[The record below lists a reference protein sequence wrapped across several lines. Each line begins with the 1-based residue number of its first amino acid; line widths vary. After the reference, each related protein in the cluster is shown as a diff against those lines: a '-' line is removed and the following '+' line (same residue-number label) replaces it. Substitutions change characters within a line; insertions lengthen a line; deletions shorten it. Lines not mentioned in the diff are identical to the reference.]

1 MNQFILNIM
10 KVYCIASVVYIIY
23 AIYLKL
29 SKSENVNDI
38 LENNKD
44 LKDKYNKIKKNRIM
58 VFIIGVVI
66 GLGVI
71 IMNEPSSINISK
83 TISSAAMS
91 TKSIVED
98 ISDISV
104 I

>member
-23 AIYLKL
+23 ALYLKL
-29 SKSENVNDI
+29 TNSENVDDI
-38 LENNKD
+38 LKDNKD
-44 LKDKYNKIKKNRIM
+44 LKEKYNKLKKNRIM

-66 GLGVI
+66 GLGII
-71 IMNEPSSINISK
+71 IMSEPSTINISK
-83 TISSAAMS
+83 SISSAAMS

>member
-23 AIYLKL
+23 ALYLKL
-29 SKSENVNDI
+29 INSENVDNI
-38 LENNKD
+38 LKENKD
-44 LKDKYNKIKKNRIM
+44 LKEKYNKLKKNRIM
-58 VFIIGVVI
+58 VFIIGIVI

-71 IMNEPSSINISK
+71 IMNEPSSTNIP
-83 TISSAAMS
+83 SAIVS

>member
-1 MNQFILNIM
+1 MDQFILSIM

-23 AIYLKL
+23 ILYLKFT
-29 SKSENVNDI
+29 KSENVSDI
-38 LENNKD
+38 LKDNED
-44 LKDKYNKIKKNRIM
+44 LKDRYNKLKKNRIM

-66 GLGVI
+66 GLVI
-71 IMNEPSSINISK
+71 IVLNEPSSTSNILS
-83 TISSAAMS
+83 TAVVS

>member
-23 AIYLKL
+23 ALYLKL
-29 SKSENVNDI
+29 TNSKNVDDI
-38 LENNKD
+38 LKDNED
-44 LKDKYNKIKKNRIM
+44 LKEKYNKIKKTRIM
-58 VFIIGVVI
+58 VFIIGIVI
-66 GLGVI
+66 GLVI
-71 IMNEPSSINISK
+71 LILNEPSSIQSISQLA
-83 TISSAAMS
+83 TN
-91 TKSIVED
+91 TKIKVED

>member
-10 KVYCIASVVYIIY
+10 KVYSIASIIYIIY
-23 AIYLKL
+23 ALYLKL
-29 SKSENVNDI
+29 TNSKNVDDI
-38 LENNKD
+38 LKDNKD
-44 LKDKYNKIKKNRIM
+44 LKEKYNKLKKNRIM

-66 GLGVI
+66 GLVI
-71 IMNEPSSINISK
+71 LILNEPSSIQSISQLA
-83 TISSAAMS
+83 TN
-91 TKSIVED
+91 TKMKVED

>member
-10 KVYCIASVVYIIY
+10 MVYCIASVVYIIY
-23 AIYLKL
+23 ALYLKL
-29 SKSENVNDI
+29 TKSENVDDI
-38 LENNKD
+38 LKDNKD
-44 LKDKYNKIKKNRIM
+44 LKEKFDKLKKNRIM
-58 VFIIGVVI
+58 VFIIGVII

-71 IMNEPSSINISK
+71 IMNEPIVLNVSK